1 MANKEIKKIMSGKDD
16 FDSKSHLLS
25 EKSSFTVQEAYK
37 TLRTNVMFSLPG
49 TGCKCIGITS
59 AERGEGKSSI
69 AINLAIAFAQLKSRV
84 LVIDCDMR
92 LPTIAKKL
100 GIAQAPGLSNL
111 LAGQTEAEE
120 KLIKRVP
127 EHRIDVLPAGDIPPD
142 PTVLLESKQMTKLVE
157 LLREHYDYI
166 IFDFPPVRVVTDAV
180 ILTKVVDGYF
190 LVARHNYSEY
200 GSLGDIIKTMR
211 FAGGK
216 ILGFIYNGKTQNLSY
231 VGSKKYYK
239 KSRYYY
245 SK

>member
-59 AERGEGKSSI
+59 AERGEGQSSI

-166 IFDFPPVRVVTDAV
+166 IFDFPPVHVVTDAV
-180 ILTKVVDGYF
+180 IMSKIIDGYF
-190 LVARHNYSEY
+190 LVVRHNYSEF
-200 GSLGDIIKTMR
+200 GNIDDIIKTMK
-211 FAGGK
+211 FAEAK
-216 ILGFIYNGKTQNLSY
+216 ILGFIYNGKAQSASY
-231 VGSKKYYK
+231 SGNGRYYK
-239 KSRYYY
+239 KNRSYG
-245 SK
+245 K